1 MTDWKKLQNGSDIR
15 GVALA
20 GVEGEDVNLTS
31 EVAGI
36 LGRCFVAW
44 LSKRNN
50 KQHISVSVGHDPRLS
65 STQVKDAVIEG
76 LEASGAKAFDCELAS
91 TPAMFMT
98 TIDNETPVDGAI
110 MVTASH
116 LPWNRNGLKFFT
128 PQGGLGKKDIKE
140 LLLMAEQGEYE
151 KENLSGEAAKWDFME
166 KYCQQ
171 LRDYIK
177 GEVNKGG
184 PAAGGPRH
192 RGGCGQRI
200 GWFLP
205 REGTEAPGG

>member
-98 TIDNETPVDGAI
+98 TIDNESPVDGAI

-128 PQGGLGKKDIKE
+128 PQGGLGKRTSRNCSSWLSRASMKKE
-140 LLLMAEQGEYE
+140 PLGRGSQVGLH
-151 KENLSGEAAKWDFME
+151 
-166 KYCQQ
+166 
-171 LRDYIK
+171 
-177 GEVNKGG
+177 GEVLQV
-184 PAAGGPRH
+184 AS
-192 RGGCGQRI
+192 
-200 GWFLP
+200 
-205 REGTEAPGG
+205 

>member
-76 LEASGAKAFDCELAS
+76 FDASDVH
-91 TPAMFMT
+91 
-98 TIDNETPVDGAI
+98 DD
-110 MVTASH
+110 H
-116 LPWNRNGLKFFT
+116 R
-128 PQGGLGKKDIKE
+128 QRD
-140 LLLMAEQGEYE
+140 
-151 KENLSGEAAKWDFME
+151 SG
-166 KYCQQ
+166 
-171 LRDYIK
+171 
-177 GEVNKGG
+177 
-184 PAAGGPRH
+184 
-192 RGGCGQRI
+192 
-200 GWFLP
+200 
-205 REGTEAPGG
+205 

>member
-98 TIDNETPVDGAI
+98 TIDNESPVDGAI

-128 PQGGLGKKDIKE
+128 PKGGLDSKDITAV
-140 LLLMAEQGEYE
+140 LSIAEKGEYAYE
-151 KENLSGEAAKWDFME
+151 GDKGNSHALDFMDI
-166 KYCQQ
+166 YS
-171 LRDYIK
+171 RHIADYICQ
-177 GEVNKGG
+177 GVNADDYEH
-184 PAAGGPRH
+184 P
-192 RGGCGQRI
+192 
-200 GWFLP
+200 L
-205 REGTEAPGG
+205 

>member
-31 EVAGI
+31 EVASI

-76 LEASGAKAFDCELAS
+76 LDARGAQAFDCELAS

-110 MVTASH
+110 MVTACH
-116 LPWNRNGLKFFT
+116 LPWIRIGLKSFT
-128 PQGGLGKKDIKE
+128 PHGGLGKNDIKE
-140 LLLMAEQGEYE
+140 LLLMAELGEYE
-151 KENLSGEAAKWDFME
+151 KENLSGEAAKWDFMK
-166 KYCQQ
+166 KYCQL

-177 GEVNKGG
+177 GEVNKGDQPLAG
-184 PAAGGPRH
+184 LDIVVDAGNGAGGFFP
-192 RGGCGQRI
+192 
-200 GWFLP
+200 
-205 REGTEAPGG
+205 

>member
-98 TIDNETPVDGAI
+98 TIDNESPVDGAI

-151 KENLSGEAAKWDFME
+151 KRTSRARRPSGTSWRSTASCSETTS
-166 KYCQQ
+166 
-171 LRDYIK
+171 
-177 GEVNKGG
+177 
-184 PAAGGPRH
+184 
-192 RGGCGQRI
+192 
-200 GWFLP
+200 
-205 REGTEAPGG
+205 RER